1 MDLSRHNYQIS
12 MRWTGNRGEGTRSY
26 RGYGREHI
34 LSAEGLPDIAGTAD
48 PTFHGD
54 AERWNPEQLLL
65 AALSQCHMLSYL
77 HLAVKHGLV
86 VTSYTDQAHGTLKL
100 NYDGSGQFTEA
111 TLQPAVGLLEESQR
125 ELADAL
131 HVQAN
136 KVCFIARSVNF
147 TVHHKPISPFQERS
161 HDQS

>member
-12 MRWTGNRGEGTRSY
+12 MRWTGNRGEGTTGYRS
-26 RGYGREHI
+26 YGREHI
-34 LSAEGLPDIAGTAD
+34 ISAAGLPDIAGTAD

-54 AERWNPEQLLL
+54 AQRWNPEQLLL

-77 HLAVKHGLV
+77 HMAVKHSLV
-86 VTSYTDQAHGTLKL
+86 VTSYADHASGTLKL
-100 NYDGSGQFTEA
+100 NYDGSGQFTEV
-111 TLQPAVGLLEESQR
+111 TLRPAVGLQDESQR

-131 HVQAN
+131 HTQAN

-147 TVHHKPISPFQERS
+147 TVHHEPVIPSSGK
-161 HDQS
+161 